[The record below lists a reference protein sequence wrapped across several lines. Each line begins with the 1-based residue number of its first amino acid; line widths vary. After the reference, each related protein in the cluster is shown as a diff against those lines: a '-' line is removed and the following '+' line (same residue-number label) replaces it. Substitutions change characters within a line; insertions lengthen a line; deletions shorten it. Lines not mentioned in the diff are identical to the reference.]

1 VTVSKNQE
9 IFECWMVAGIS
20 GNAMNMAGRMIQNWA
35 PRVSTG
41 MAHGMTKQ
49 WIKLTVA
56 DCDICDPDV
65 TRVDDDVSHHRG
77 ERNLL
82 FIAT

>member
-1 VTVSKNQE
+1 
-9 IFECWMVAGIS
+9 
-20 GNAMNMAGRMIQNWA
+20 MIQNWA

-65 TRVDDDVSHHRG
+65 TRVDDVSHHRG

>member
-1 VTVSKNQE
+1 
-9 IFECWMVAGIS
+9 MVAGIS
-20 GNAMNMAGRMIQNWA
+20 ENAMNMAGPDRGMIQNWA

-56 DCDICDPDV
+56 DCDICDLDV
-65 TRVDDDVSHHRG
+65 TRVDDVSHHRG